1 MLRPKSLLLGALAVI
16 LAPGAFALELR
27 GPTLG
32 AASNFSQTWAPGP
45 LSGAADIG
53 ISEYRDEILWQYIEQ
68 DDGRLVF
75 RSRREAYPSILTA
88 RDASMTFLVYT
99 GHPNWEDGRLP
110 LTDEGRAAFADYT
123 ARIVDR
129 FPLIHSVEVG
139 NEFNADFFR
148 EAEDWPEDFEARAA
162 AYIAL
167 LKATKEAVHAV
178 NPDIR
183 FLGGAA
189 HSIPIAWVEP
199 LMRQGAAKHMD
210 AFVIH
215 PYTTEPEQLARQIS
229 LMRQVPGMEEMPLEV
244 TEFGTTNA
252 DIAAGYLLRMYCQ
265 MALSGVTGAVW
276 YPFSHRGDGL
286 IPLLEDDGSATDVGE
301 TYAFIHKTMENKP
314 VFDAAP
320 DPFTYACR
328 FGEDTLVIWGAP
340 RELTLIDP
348 SAQVFD
354 VTGRPQTAPFQL
366 SRAAPLVIRTE
377 GARIAD
383 GTTFTLGAQR
393 VVADSFDQF
402 SYSDAAP
409 FTRHVLHRGEE
420 QPMQTRPGQE
430 TNGVPWTPY
439 LGFDP
444 DGTVRAGSDWASP
457 SAWGPDDPLAVV
469 HRYTATAPQRVSV
482 VIQAAPDAGSTDG
495 VTIKTVLNGKLL
507 DAQIVTEDQKINLN
521 GISLAAGDQLDVQLG
536 PNMTPE
542 GDWTQLRITILDAL

>member
-1 MLRPKSLLLGALAVI
+1 MPRLNTFLITALVA
-16 LAPGAFALELR
+16 LSAPAAFALELR

-68 DDGRLVF
+68 DDGSLVF
-75 RSRREAYPSILTA
+75 RSRREAYPTILTA

-99 GHPNWEDGRLP
+99 GHPKWEGGRVP
-110 LTDEGRAAFADYT
+110 LTDDGRAAFADYT
-123 ARIVDR
+123 ARIVER

-148 EAEDWPEDFEARAA
+148 TAEDWPEDFETRAA

-183 FLGGAA
+183 MLGGAA

-215 PYTTEPEQLARQIS
+215 PYTTEPEQLARQIA
-229 LMRQVPGMEEMPLEV
+229 LMRAVPGMEEMPLEV
-244 TEFGTTNA
+244 TEFGTT
-252 DIAAGYLLRMYCQ
+252 DGEIAAGYLMRMYCQ
-265 MALSGVTGAVW
+265 MALSGVSGAVW

-301 TYAFIHKTMENKP
+301 TYAFIHKTLEGKP
-314 VFDAAP
+314 ARDASP
-320 DPFTYACR
+320 DPFTYACQ
-328 FGEDTLVIWGAP
+328 FGQDTLVIWGAP
-340 RELTLIDP
+340 RQMALAEP
-348 SAQVFD
+348 NAQVFD
-354 VTGRPQTAPFQL
+354 VRGRPLEPPYMLSRTDPLVVRSQTA
-366 SRAAPLVIRTE
+366 SA
-377 GARIAD
+377 
-383 GTTFTLGAQR
+383 TLGEAIMLGPQR
-393 VVADSFDQF
+393 VLADSFDQF
-402 SYSDAAP
+402 TYTDAAP
-409 FTRHVLHRGEE
+409 FTRHVLHRGE
-420 QPMQTRPGQE
+420 QVAMQTRPGQE

-439 LGFDP
+439 LGFDL
-444 DGTVRAGSDWASP
+444 DGTVRAGADWASP
-457 SAWGPDDPLAVV
+457 SAWGADDPLAVV
-469 HRYTATAPQRVSV
+469 HRYTATGPATVSV
-482 VIQAAPDAGSTDG
+482 VIQAVPDALSADG
-495 VTIKTVLNGKLL
+495 VTIKTMLNGKLL
-507 DAQIVTEDQKINLN
+507 DAQIVVGPQKINLN
-521 GISLAAGDQLDVQLG
+521 GIQLAEGDHLDVLLG

-542 GDWTQLRITILDAL
+542 GDWTRLRITILDAS